1 MDSMT
6 PFNVS
11 NFVHETAMR
20 LPDHIAV
27 YDQAGE
33 VTFKILSEK
42 VNACSEWLAS
52 VGVRR
57 GMGVGVMGANS
68 CDFMVLTFAVMQSG
82 ATVFPLASQLSRE
95 ELDNAIQSA
104 GLHVLLFD
112 EHCKVLLENTI
123 DVESVH
129 LSLKWKCARFENRD
143 AASVIAP
150 HVPDAAL
157 IRFTSG
163 TTGSAKGVILSH
175 QTINERT
182 AAAAV
187 ALQLSE
193 KDTVL
198 WVLSM
203 AFHFVVSIITYV
215 RCGCPVII
223 NKDFLAS
230 AMLDEA
236 ERYQATF
243 IYASPMHIRLL
254 ANDRSGKKLQ
264 SVRRVIS
271 TSTGISADQCESF
284 YQRYGIHVHQA
295 YGIIEVGLPVISDDR
310 SNDHPESIGYTA
322 PGFEAEILNES
333 MDLLPSGETG
343 LFAVKGPGMFDGYLD
358 PPALRDEVTR
368 NGWFMT
374 GDLAVKHPDGR
385 ITVMGRKKSMIN
397 VAGNKVFPEDVEAV
411 INRHAGVSASRVSGF
426 HHPLLGESV
435 MAEIILQPGAPPDTE
450 AIRSWCKQHLS
461 SYKVPQKII
470 FTDSLPM
477 TASGKIVR
485 A

>member
-11 NFVHETAMR
+11 NFVHETSMR
-20 LPDHIAV
+20 LPDHVAV
-27 YDQAGE
+27 YDHNGV
-33 VTFKILSEK
+33 VTYKQLSDK
-42 VNACSEWLAS
+42 VNASAQWLTS
-52 VGVRR
+52 SGISR
-57 GMGVGVMGANS
+57 GMGVGVMGVNS
-68 CDFMVLTFAVMQSG
+68 CDFIVLAFAVMQCG
-82 ATVFPLASQLSRE
+82 AVVLPLSSQLSEE
-95 ELDNAIQSA
+95 ELINTVRVSK
-104 GLHVLLFD
+104 LHFLLFD
-112 EHCKVLLENTI
+112 EHSKVGLDSTH
-123 DVESVH
+123 SVD
-129 LSLKWKCARFENRD
+129 LSVLQSKWRLQSFDYIN
-143 AASVIAP
+143 SITTIAP

-182 AAAAV
+182 AAAA
-187 ALQLSE
+187 ASLQLSE
-193 KDTVL
+193 QDSVL

-215 RCGCPVII
+215 RCGCSIII

-230 AMLDEA
+230 AMLEEA
-236 ERYQATF
+236 DRYQATF

-264 SVRRVIS
+264 HARRVIS

-284 YQRYGIHVHQA
+284 YQRFGMHVHQA

-310 SNDHPESIGYTA
+310 CSQHPDAIGFAA
-322 PGFEAEILNES
+322 PGYEADIFDEN
-333 MDLLPSGETG
+333 MNLLPSGETG
-343 LFAVKGPGMFDGYLD
+343 LFAVKGPGMFDAYLD
-358 PPALRDEVTR
+358 PPALRDDVTS

-374 GDLAVKHPDGR
+374 GDLAMKKADGM
-385 ITVMGRKKSMIN
+385 ITVMGRKKSLIN
-397 VAGNKVFPEDVEAV
+397 VAGNKVFPEDVETV
-411 INRHAGVSASRVSGF
+411 INRHADVTSSRISGF

-435 MAEIILQPGAPPDTE
+435 MAEIVLKDGVSTDPE
-450 AIRSWCKQHLS
+450 AIRTWCKQHLS

-477 TASGKIVR
+477 TASGKIIR
-485 A
+485 G